1 MIEMMGVGGRG
12 TETTVLLR
20 FNNAKHKE
28 GTGYLKVGP
37 GYPCPVLQH
46 PSLLS
51 LLFFRRWGITLLV
64 ENIYWLL
71 EDVARRP
78 PSYYDTTVPTH

>member
-37 GYPCPVLQH
+37 GSPCPVLQH
-46 PSLLS
+46 PKYILQYPNYVSTG
-51 LLFFRRWGITLLV
+51 RTGRG
-64 ENIYWLL
+64 
-71 EDVARRP
+71 AP
-78 PSYYDTTVPTH
+78 GPT

>member
-1 MIEMMGVGGRG
+1 MFPHGGRG

-20 FNNAKHKE
+20 FNNAKYKE

-37 GYPCPVLQH
+37 GSPCPVLQY
-46 PSLLS
+46 PNMFSNNLNISFSTQIYPPPTFKICSLM
-51 LLFFRRWGITLLV
+51 
-64 ENIYWLL
+64 

-78 PSYYDTTVPTH
+78 PSY